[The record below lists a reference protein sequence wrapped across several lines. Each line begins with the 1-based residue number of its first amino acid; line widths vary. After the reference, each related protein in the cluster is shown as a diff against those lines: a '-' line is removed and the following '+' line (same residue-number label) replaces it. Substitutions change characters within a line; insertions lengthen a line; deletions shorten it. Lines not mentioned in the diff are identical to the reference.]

1 MKRRIQWS
9 RIFMIFICLIL
20 ILGSGLSLF
29 LNPSKE
35 DQSTLKE
42 ETVADHQETL
52 QKFLTLALQPVGQ
65 TMYVWGGG
73 WNEED
78 TEAGQEAR
86 TIGISS
92 AWKVFFEQQTPDY
105 DYQTTLYQIHDGL
118 DCSGYVGWTIYNLM
132 ESTSGNPGYVMKSGE
147 MASTYASY
155 GWGSFTPYSE
165 VKDYKP
171 GDIFSNE
178 EHVYISLGT
187 CKDGS
192 VLLVHASPPGV
203 RICGTILPDGETSM
217 AVELATSIM
226 SAHYPEWFE
235 KYPSCDVDF
244 SYLTDYDQFQ
254 WNADTLLD
262 AHSIQKLSAE
272 EVVDLLW
279 P

>member
-29 LNPSKE
+29 LNLPKE
-35 DQSTLKE
+35 DQSTLKK
-42 ETVADHQETL
+42 ETVVDNQKTL
-52 QKFLTLALQPVGQ
+52 QNFLTIAIQPVDQ

-78 TEAGQEAR
+78 TGAGQDAR
-86 TIGISS
+86 RIGVSS
-92 AWKVFFEQQTPDY
+92 QWKTFFEQQTPDY
-105 DYQTTLYQIHDGL
+105 DYQSTLYQIHDGL

-132 ESTSGNPGYVMKSGE
+132 ESTSGNSGYVMKSRE

-155 GWGSFTPYSE
+155 GWGSFIPYSE
-165 VKDYKP
+165 VKDHKP

-192 VLLVHASPPGV
+192 VLLVHSSPPGV
-203 RICGTILPDGETSM
+203 RICGTLLPDGETSM
-217 AVELATSIM
+217 AVDLASSIM

-235 KYPSCDVDF
+235 KYPSCDVEF
-244 SYLTDYDQFQ
+244 L
-254 WNADTLLD
+254 
-262 AHSIQKLSAE
+262 I
-272 EVVDLLW
+272 
-279 P
+279 